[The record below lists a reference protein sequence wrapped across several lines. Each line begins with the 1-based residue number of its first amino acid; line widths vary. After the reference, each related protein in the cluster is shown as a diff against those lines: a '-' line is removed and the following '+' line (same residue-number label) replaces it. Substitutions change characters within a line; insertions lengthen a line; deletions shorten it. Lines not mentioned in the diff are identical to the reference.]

1 MPGTAVP
8 LGAEGGLEELQE
20 PPLAAQ
26 VGVVLRLT
34 PEVAQGVRVAAA
46 TTRAQV
52 QAKDST
58 ELLAEIWL
66 GAVAARAV
74 VWGKVRGCIA
84 LSGWAG
90 QPPEGSTCGLGPHVS
105 LRALLCVGFVVRVID
120 DVFCLCCCLFMFD
133 N

>member
-1 MPGTAVP
+1 M
-8 LGAEGGLEELQE
+8 
-20 PPLAAQ
+20 
-26 VGVVLRLT
+26 RLT